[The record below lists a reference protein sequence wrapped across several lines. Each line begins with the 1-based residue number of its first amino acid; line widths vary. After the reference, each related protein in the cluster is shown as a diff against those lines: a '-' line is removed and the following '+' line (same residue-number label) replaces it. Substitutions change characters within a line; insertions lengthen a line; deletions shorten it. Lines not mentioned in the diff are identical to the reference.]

1 LNRSWH
7 GSRARSSR
15 AEEEELVKRRKH
27 GTVRLGDL
35 IAAAFDEA
43 ARCSTEPMA
52 VSRLATQVVRYL
64 VRRGGRT
71 SVPLPATGA

>member
-1 LNRSWH
+1 VA
-7 GSRARSSR
+7 RARSSR
-15 AEEEELVKRRKH
+15 AEEEELVKKGRKH

-43 ARCSTEPMA
+43 ARCSTDPME